1 VKWIRKLIELLQRDS
16 PSLLVFGRLGAS
28 ALALISAPIVARAI
42 GPDGRGDTAAAI
54 ALFYIAP
61 ILLAIG
67 VPMEVR
73 RLSATADAP
82 SALRSARLFCILAL
96 PLSATISGA
105 LGQTLF
111 LEFDEPTRV
120 AAMVGVALSPMMMS
134 WSCDVSVL
142 VAQGRYRGVMIMQL
156 AQPGIYV
163 VIVAALAIFNS
174 ATPATVLIAS
184 LCGTSTTFIV
194 GICLT
199 KIPLRG
205 SYFPLRTLTKNAI
218 RFAGSSIAEAASSRL
233 DQVLVLPLIGS
244 FQAGIYSVAVTVA
257 AIPLS
262 FGQALGA
269 SYFTPIA
276 RAEGVNRRNLQAA
289 AVRSAAAL
297 ALLSCP
303 VLAIAIYFGLPLLF
317 GENFES
323 SVPIALVSLV
333 GTAGMMTA
341 YVCSVAL
348 GAEGRGGIMSVS
360 QVFSLAFGIVLLYI
374 LGPIFGAAGA
384 AIASTLS
391 YFALLLILMLA
402 LQIPARVIIPNR
414 DDFRDSV
421 QRLFKGR

>member
-1 VKWIRKLIELLQRDS
+1 MKWIRKLIELLQRDS
-16 PSLLVFGRLGAS
+16 PSLLVFGRLAAS

-73 RLSATADAP
+73 RLSATADAQR
-82 SALRSARLFCILAL
+82 ALRSARLLCILAL
-96 PLSATISGA
+96 PMSAAISAA
-105 LGQTLF
+105 LAQTLF
-111 LEFDEPTRV
+111 LEFDGPTRSV
-120 AAMVGVALSPMMMS
+120 ATVGIALSPMMMS

-142 VAQGRYRGVMIMQL
+142 VAQRRYRSVMVMQV
-156 AQPGIYV
+156 AQPTIYV
-163 VIVAALAIFNS
+163 LIVAALAIFEA
-174 ATPATVLIAS
+174 ATPAMVLIAS
-184 LCGTSTTFIV
+184 LCGTSTTFII

-199 KIPLRG
+199 KTAFRG
-205 SYFPLRTLTKNAI
+205 SYFPLWTLTKNAV

-276 RAEGVNRRNLQAA
+276 RAEGFERRNLQAS
-289 AVRSAAAL
+289 AVRSAVAL
-297 ALLSCP
+297 AVLSCP
-303 VLAIAIYFGLPLLF
+303 VLAIAIYFGVPLLF
-317 GENFES
+317 GEDFEA
-323 SVPIALVSLV
+323 SVPIALIALS

-341 YVCSVAL
+341 YVCSMAL
-348 GAEGRGGIMSVS
+348 GAGGRGGVMSISQIVS
-360 QVFSLAFGIVLLYI
+360 LCFGVALLYFLGPAFGAV
-374 LGPIFGAAGA
+374 GAAV
-384 AIASTLS
+384 ASTLS
-391 YFALLLILMLA
+391 SLILLLILILF
-402 LQIPARVIIPNR
+402 LQIPPRSIIPNR
-414 DDFRDSV
+414 GDFVDSV
-421 QRLFKGR
+421 RSLLKGR

>member
-1 VKWIRKLIELLQRDS
+1 MKWIRKLIELLQRDS

-42 GPDGRGDTAAAI
+42 GPDGRGETAAAI

-67 VPMEVR
+67 VPLEVR
-73 RLSATADAP
+73 RLSATFDAQ

-96 PLSATISGA
+96 PVSAAISAA

-111 LEFDEPTRV
+111 LEFDEPTRLV
-120 AAMVGVALSPMMMS
+120 AMVGVALSPMMMS

-142 VAQGRYRGVMIMQL
+142 VAQGRYRGVMVMQI

-163 VIVAALAIFNS
+163 VIVAALAIFKTAS
-174 ATPATVLIAS
+174 PATVLIAS

-199 KIPLRG
+199 KTPFRG
-205 SYFPLRTLTKNAI
+205 TYFPLRALTKNSI

-269 SYFTPIA
+269 SYFTPMA
-276 RAEGVNRRNLQAA
+276 RSEGAERRNLQAA

-297 ALLSCP
+297 AVLSCP
-303 VLAIAIYFGLPLLF
+303 LLAIAIYFGLPLLF
-317 GENFES
+317 GEKFEG
-323 SVPIALVSLV
+323 SVPIALISLV
-333 GTAGMMTA
+333 GTAAMMTA
-341 YVCSVAL
+341 YVSSMAL
-348 GAEGRGGIMSVS
+348 AAEGRGGIMSVS
-360 QVFSLAFGIVLLYI
+360 QIVSLGLGIALLYVLGPAFGAV
-374 LGPIFGAAGA
+374 GAAV
-384 AIASTLS
+384 ASTLS
-391 YFALLLILMLA
+391 YFMLLVILIFSLR
-402 LQIPARVIIPNR
+402 IPVTLIIPKRN
-414 DDFRDSV
+414 DFRESV
-421 QRLFKGR
+421 YRILKGR